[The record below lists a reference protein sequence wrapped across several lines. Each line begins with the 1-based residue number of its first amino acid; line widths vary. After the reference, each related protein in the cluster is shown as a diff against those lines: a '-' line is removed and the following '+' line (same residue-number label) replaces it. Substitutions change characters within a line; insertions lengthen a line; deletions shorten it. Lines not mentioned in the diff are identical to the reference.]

1 MGSLNNCFS
10 KQQKMSERP
19 ERRRIYNIAM
29 YGLDRYRRYLLL
41 NRNVP
46 PPQVFHFH
54 FITVLVLFCSGWCFT
69 KMLALYEK
77 VGAQQGANKS
87 LVGKHFHENFC

>member
-1 MGSLNNCFS
+1 
-10 KQQKMSERP
+10 MSERP

-29 YGLDRYRRYLLL
+29 NGLDRYRRNLLL

-54 FITVLVLFCSGWCFT
+54 FITVLVLFCSGWRFT

-77 VGAQQGANKS
+77 VGSTKRQQIISGQTFS
-87 LVGKHFHENFC
+87 

>member
-1 MGSLNNCFS
+1 
-10 KQQKMSERP
+10 MSERP

-29 YGLDRYRRYLLL
+29 NGLDRYRRNLLL
-41 NRNVP
+41 NQNVPP

-54 FITVLVLFCSGWCFT
+54 FITVLVLFCSGWRFT

-77 VGAQQGANKS
+77 VGAQQSANKL
-87 LVGKHFHENFC
+87 LVGKHFHENFCRII

>member
-46 PPQVFHFH
+46 PPKFLIFILLLFWFCSVLAGALPKCWHFMKK
-54 FITVLVLFCSGWCFT
+54 LVLSKAPT
-69 KMLALYEK
+69 
-77 VGAQQGANKS
+77 N
-87 LVGKHFHENFC
+87 H